1 MRFVFIGKWLDCI
14 ILVGLNKDSA
24 IMLNSYCFGGKNH
37 KKQCWRRRALGGL
50 AATALAARFAQ
61 SGLTGGQ
68 HAGR

>member
-37 KKQCWRRRALGGL
+37 KKQCWRRRALEGVLPLLRLPLDSLNQG
-50 AATALAARFAQ
+50 
-61 SGLTGGQ
+61 
-68 HAGR
+68 

>member
-37 KKQCWRRRALGGL
+37 KKQYWRRRALERVLPLLRLPLDSLNQG
-50 AATALAARFAQ
+50 
-61 SGLTGGQ
+61 
-68 HAGR
+68 

>member
-37 KKQCWRRRALGGL
+37 KKQCWRRQALEGVLPLLRLPLDSLNQG
-50 AATALAARFAQ
+50 
-61 SGLTGGQ
+61 
-68 HAGR
+68 